1 MHGGSFMFIKDLK
14 KDLFTIPNLLS
25 LFRLIMIPVYVVI
38 YLGADSPEDYYLA
51 AAILA
56 VSCITDMIDGKIAR
70 HFNMKS
76 TVGLILDPLADKL
89 TQLTL
94 IICLIIHY
102 PVLLFLIALF
112 VIKESFQLIAGL
124 FLVKKGEIL
133 KGALITGK
141 ICTTVLF
148 VSLIFLVILPAFQGI
163 DESIVNIIT
172 AVDCGFMLLA
182 FADYVRL
189 YCTHGNMIE
198 PIKEDKTE
206 TENN

>member
-1 MHGGSFMFIKDLK
+1 MFIKDLK

-38 YLGADSPEDYYLA
+38 YLGADSPEDYYLS

-102 PVLLFLIALF
+102 PVLLILIALF